1 MENKTKH
8 TPGPWTV
15 KPIKDGFHDGKTFIF
30 GPQLDKSEYR
40 PAPVVLLIEKPCK
53 DKDEHAA
60 NLALCAAAPELL
72 AALEYI
78 YDTFHDGD
86 RAEEHDEEC
95 PGNDPGCCFCKARAA
110 ISKAKG
116 DK

>member
-15 KPIKDGFHDGKTFIF
+15 KTIKDGFHDGKAFIF

-40 PAPVVLLIEKPCK
+40 PAPVVLLVEKPCK

-60 NLALCAAAPELL
+60 NLALCAAAPDLL
-72 AALEYI
+72 AALESCA
-78 YDTFHDGD
+78 DLLADPCPTHK
-86 RAEEHDEEC
+86 RAERLLVSVRAAVA
-95 PGNDPGCCFCKARAA
+95 KARG
-110 ISKAKG
+110 K
-116 DK
+116 